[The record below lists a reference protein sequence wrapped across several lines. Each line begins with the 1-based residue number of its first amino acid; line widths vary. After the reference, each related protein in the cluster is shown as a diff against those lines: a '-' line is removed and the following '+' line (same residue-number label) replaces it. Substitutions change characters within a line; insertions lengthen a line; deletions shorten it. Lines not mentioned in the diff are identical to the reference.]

1 VHQQVWV
8 LEGAIEITYG
18 DELYQLDAG
27 DCLAMV
33 LDRPMAF
40 HNPTDAITRYVVA
53 ITSRS

>member
-1 VHQQVWV
+1 
-8 LEGAIEITYG
+8 
-18 DELYQLDAG
+18 LYQLDAG

-40 HNPTDAITRYVVA
+40 HNPTGAITRYVVA